1 MEIKGRGSC
10 GFLLLRI
17 IFIVLMINRP
27 KYYAVSIYCVRE
39 ALTPTLIS
47 S

>member
-27 KYYAVSIYCVRE
+27 KYYAVSIYSIV
-39 ALTPTLIS
+39 
-47 S
+47 